1 VKQAFEALVIEE
13 DPCVLTGF
21 EVGEALRV
29 LQGRAA
35 LLKLKNWGCFGRRA
49 GDKVTVKV
57 PPLLLAIRV
66 FRL

>member
-1 VKQAFEALVIEE
+1 MKQAFEALVIEE

-35 LLKLKNWGCFGRRA
+35 LLKLKNWGGFSRRA
-49 GDKVTVKV
+49 GDKVAVKV
-57 PPLLLAIRV
+57 PPLL
-66 FRL
+66 